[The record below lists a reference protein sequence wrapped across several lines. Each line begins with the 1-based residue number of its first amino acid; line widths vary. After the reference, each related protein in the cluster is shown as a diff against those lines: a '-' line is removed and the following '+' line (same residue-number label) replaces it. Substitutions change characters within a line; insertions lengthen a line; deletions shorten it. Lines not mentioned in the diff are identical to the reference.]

1 MSAHPISLWKG
12 FFNMLIGISPV
23 ISPELLKMLCEMG
36 HGDELVL
43 ADSNYPGAS
52 NAKRLLRADGLSVS
66 AILEGIAPLFPF
78 DTYADPLIMMQMVA
92 GDKLDPAVE
101 ADFLRVIRR
110 HQPSVPAPIRIEKF
124 AFYERSRNA
133 FGVLMTGET
142 RIYGNLII
150 KKGVIA

>member
-1 MSAHPISLWKG
+1 
-12 FFNMLIGISPV
+12 MLIGISPV

-142 RIYGNLII
+142 RIYGNLIL
-150 KKGVIA
+150 KKGVIKPA

>member
-1 MSAHPISLWKG
+1 
-12 FFNMLIGISPV
+12 MLKGISHV
-23 ISPELLKMLCEMG
+23 VSPELLKVLAEIR

-52 NAKRLLRADGLSVS
+52 TSRRLVRADGLSVTT
-66 AILEGIAPLFPF
+66 ILEGIAPLFPF
-78 DTYADPLIMMQMVA
+78 ETYSDPLIMMQVVA

-101 ADFLRVIRR
+101 ADYMQVIRR
-110 HQPSVPAPIRIEKF
+110 YSPSVPVPIRIEKF

-142 RIYGNLII
+142 RLYGCLII
-150 KKGVIA
+150 KKGVIV

>member
-1 MSAHPISLWKG
+1 
-12 FFNMLIGISPV
+12 MLKGISPV
-23 ISPELLKMLCEMG
+23 LSPELLKVLAEMG

-52 NAKRLLRADGLSVS
+52 NAKRLVRADGHSVS
-66 AILEGIAPLFPF
+66 ALLEGIAPLFPF
-78 DTYADPLIMMQMVA
+78 ETYAAPLIMMEVVA

-101 ADFLRVIRR
+101 ADFMDVIHR
-110 HQPSVPAPIRIEKF
+110 SDSKVPAPIRIEKY

-133 FGVLMTGET
+133 YAVLMTGET
-142 RIYGNLII
+142 RLYGCLII